1 MISRWSLIWMDSLKN
16 PPSTQSWMLPIAN
29 KHLVGMVSFI
39 WSKRCKML
47 RVVNSWHDP
56 NLNLVSYSDVIEGR
70 TWQLTPSNQLASVII
85 NVWYL
90 TARVEVC
97 FVCKCNIWAL
107 PRSRA
112 NKSVFFK
119 GTFICFDIKWTPDQG
134 IYKKNGPPPHVLYF
148 LITSTSVFPEGGQ
161 TMFVGRKT
169 HNAGLLQHWWEFKLK

>member
-1 MISRWSLIWMDSLKN
+1 MISRWSLIWRDSLKN

-47 RVVNSWHDP
+47 RVVNPWHDP
-56 NLNLVSYSDVIEGR
+56 NLVSYSDVIEAR
-70 TWQLTPSNQLASVII
+70 TVDTFKPIGITSVII
-85 NVWYL
+85 NVGWK
-90 TARVEVC
+90 AHVEVC